1 MYHVIEAPPPGAPYP
16 ELYLPADAF
25 AKQMRYLAA
34 HHFHAVTLQA
44 VWPTRRN
51 GATLPIHPIVLSFDD
66 GYRSQFTNAART
78 LRRYHWPGVLNL
90 IVSHLHA
97 GTYGLGPHMVQ
108 AMIAA
113 GWEIDSHT
121 FNHPDLTTLPASTM
135 LREVGQSRRTLRR
148 LFDIPVN
155 YFCYPAGR
163 YNASVIATVR
173 SAGYVAATTTN
184 YGVAHPSQGRFTL
197 DRSRVDGTDTA
208 ASLGQKLHRPPPRR
222 VAAAAQS
229 TAAPAIGWGKVRG
242 WARRFEAHG
251 GWASSF
257 SRAWPRSS
265 RSAAPRRP

>member
-25 AKQMRYLAA
+25 ANQMRYLAA

-44 VWPTRRN
+44 VWAYWEN

-121 FNHPDLTTLPASTM
+121 STHPDLTTLPASTM
-135 LREVGQSRRTLRR
+135 VREVEQSRRILRR
-148 LFDIPVN
+148 LFNVPVN

-173 SAGYVAATTTN
+173 SAGYIAATTTN
-184 YGVAHPSQGRFTL
+184 YGVARPSQGRFAL
-197 DRSRVDGTDTA
+197 DRIRVDGTDTA
-208 ASLGQKLHRPPPRR
+208 TTLGQKL
-222 VAAAAQS
+222 
-229 TAAPAIGWGKVRG
+229 TALHLLG
-242 WARRFEAHG
+242 
-251 GWASSF
+251 
-257 SRAWPRSS
+257 
-265 RSAAPRRP
+265 